1 MKLKISNKRDAR
13 GTFSCVSLFGWLSAN
28 GFGRAGLEVARS
40 GAQQIPPGAQGSAG
54 RGFGS
59 CNHMETEKKRF
70 FLKILA
76 ERQVTGWVWK
86 SDGLDRSVPNWKFLR
101 FHRTA

>member
-1 MKLKISNKRDAR
+1 MQEACLVVFLCLAGSVQMGSGEQRWRWR
-13 GTFSCVSLFGWLSAN
+13 GAGPQQSSA
-28 GFGRAGLEVARS
+28 
-40 GAQQIPPGAQGSAG
+40 GAQGSAG

-59 CNHMETEKKRF
+59 CNHMETDKKRF

-76 ERQVTGWVWK
+76 ERQVTGRVWK

>member
-1 MKLKISNKRDAR
+1 MQEAR
-13 GTFSCVSLFGWLSAN
+13 LVVFLCLAGSVQTGSGEQGWRW
-28 GFGRAGLEVARS
+28 RAA
-40 GAQQIPPGAQGSAG
+40 GAQQISPGAQGSAG
-54 RGFGS
+54 GGFGS